1 MKKLY
6 TLLGVIAIGAVIA
19 IGLVGCDNGST
30 DDNGGGVTSGGGDN
44 PLLGTWVNDLALTA
58 LGNVFVFTDEPVTG
72 PGIAANTK
80 LAYYAS
86 VGGGPGADYVV
97 NGQVYTIPVGGQN
110 YTADITSLGS
120 NKFTLTSFVAVV
132 PTTNPDGKMDFKR
145 APGTTG
151 SQLQGIWVSDLT
163 TWGNTNAGLTIIL
176 IGGPNYKK
184 VWSANGAAS
193 ASDANYRAT
202 EDAGTTYISW
212 NGGANT
218 SYTKRT
224 VGNSTTLSI
233 TPPVGGGA
241 ALTVNPLDTRPTF

>member
-6 TLLGVIAIGAVIA
+6 KLLGVIAIVAVIA
-19 IGLVGCDNGST
+19 IGLAGCDNGST
-30 DDNGGGVTSGGGDN
+30 DDGSGSGVTGGGGDN
-44 PLLGTWVNDLALTA
+44 PLLGTWVDDLNLTA
-58 LGNVFVFTDEPVTG
+58 LDDVFVFTDEPVTG

-86 VGGGPGADYVV
+86 VGGGAGTDYSVA
-97 NGQVYTIPVGGQN
+97 GQVYTIPVGGRN

-120 NKFTLTSFVAVV
+120 NKFTLTGFVTAV

-151 SQLQGIWVSDLT
+151 SQLQGIWVNDLT
-163 TWGNTNAGLTIIL
+163 TWGNTTAGLTIIL
-176 IGGPNYKK
+176 IGGLNSRK
-184 VWSANGAAS
+184 VWSASGANAS
-193 ASDANYRAT
+193 NANYRAT

-224 VGNSTTLSI
+224 VNNSTTLSI
-233 TPPVGGGA
+233 TPPVGGA
-241 ALTVNPLDTRPTF
+241 ALVVNPLDTRPTF